1 VLFVGLAL
9 CVIVPYELI
18 VLAITGATPV
28 GQQREPL
35 STALLLS
42 LIDFVVVGSLVASF
56 YVHAV
61 RGMAEGPGAASRDI
75 VERGLRALPTVAAA
89 QIIAAIGIGIGF
101 LFFVIPGVILLLR
114 WAVVAQAAALES
126 ENWVDALKRSA
137 QLTRRNYLHVL
148 GLLLITGVIGN
159 VLIGVGYAIA
169 GTRAGVWEVTLGIVI
184 EVIVRSFAALTQA
197 VLYFDLSA
205 RQAAPAAW

>member
-1 VLFVGLAL
+1 VGLAL

-28 GQQREPL
+28 GQQRERL
-35 STALLLS
+35 STVLLLA

-61 RGMAEGPGAASRDI
+61 RGMAADPGPSARDV

-114 WAVVAQAAALES
+114 WAVVAQTAALEND
-126 ENWVDALKRSA
+126 NWFDALKRSA
-137 QLTRRNYLHVL
+137 QLTRGNYLHVFW
-148 GLLLITGVIGN
+148 LLLITGVIGN
-159 VLIGVGYAIA
+159 VLINIGYGIA
-169 GTRAGVWEVTLGIVI
+169 GTRAGVWEVTLGIVL
-184 EVIVRSFAALTQA
+184 ETIVRSFTALTQA

-205 RQAAPAAW
+205 RRAAPAPL

>member
-1 VLFVGLAL
+1 L

-61 RGMAEGPGAASRDI
+61 RGMADDSGPASRDV

-126 ENWVDALKRSA
+126 DNWIDALKRSA

-169 GTRAGVWEVTLGIVI
+169 GTHAGVWEVALGIVI
-184 EVIVRSFAALTQA
+184 ETIVRSFAALTQA